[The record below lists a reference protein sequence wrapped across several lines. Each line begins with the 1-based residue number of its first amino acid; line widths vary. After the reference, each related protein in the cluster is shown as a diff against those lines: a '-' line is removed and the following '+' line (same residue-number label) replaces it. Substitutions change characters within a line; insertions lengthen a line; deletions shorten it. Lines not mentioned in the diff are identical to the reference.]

1 MHDNLF
7 KPLNMGVCTIRY
19 SLWAKLANKTFILNH
34 SDLEKLN
41 QEKKKKKKIF
51 HILGVWNSVN
61 FVNKQPN
68 ILLGEIISVLKVI
81 KAKSH

>member
-1 MHDNLF
+1 MDILTVTKQKKWETSQVNLSIGIIFIMHDNLF

-41 QEKKKKKKIF
+41 QEKKKKKDF
-51 HILGVWNSVN
+51 SHSWGV
-61 FVNKQPN
+61 
-68 ILLGEIISVLKVI
+68 E
-81 KAKSH
+81 